1 MRIKAV
7 GGEYIMIYYGSGVW
21 VWLWRELG
29 LYRYVVAGGR
39 VAC

>member
-7 GGEYIMIYYGSGVW
+7 GGGIHNDYYGSGVW